1 MKVINQIGS
10 IMAIFGILAIV
21 LGFMDSV
28 PALLAWIYNWG
39 ENTAW
44 IIKIALTVV
53 GGVLWFISRQKLANV
68 ELASSENSEENNA

>member
-21 LGFMDSV
+21 LGYMDSV

-39 ENTAW
+39 EDTAW

-53 GGVLWFISRQKLANV
+53 GGILWFVSRQKLANQ
-68 ELASSENSEENNA
+68 ELASSENSEESNA

>member
-1 MKVINQIGS
+1 MKIINQIGS

-21 LGFMDSV
+21 LGYMDSV

-39 ENTAW
+39 EDTAW

-68 ELASSENSEENNA
+68 ELASSDNSEENNA

>member
-1 MKVINQIGS
+1 MKIINQIGS

-39 ENTAW
+39 EDTAW

-53 GGVLWFISRQKLANV
+53 GGVLWFVSRQKLANV
-68 ELASSENSEENNA
+68 ELASSDNSEETNA